1 MRQGEPCSDELKLM
15 ISALEA
21 SASSAGLFRVQMG
34 QGQVESGM
42 VDRGEVCQGEVGSMP
57 CFGRAFC
64 FQALDFR

>member
-1 MRQGEPCSDELKLM
+1 M

-21 SASSAGLFRVQMG
+21 LASSAGLFGVQIG
-34 QGQVESGM
+34 QGEVESGM
-42 VDRGEVCQGEVGSMP
+42 VDCGESCQGEIGSVP